1 MWRNWDLR
9 HPTPTLSYSE
19 DGSGKSIR
27 HLGFLLNLGLQTD
40 DGWFYYQVDE
50 TMILQ
55 FCPTVSLVGGGN
67 QFATTFGAHRS
78 RALPKTLVE
87 SWWRPNHTRVTDP
100 DQKIDLR
107 PVCLF
112 YLFIYFVNVVSA
124 RICILVTRGPWLYKQ
139 DKLGSQCKKSIEQ
152 WWN

>member
-1 MWRNWDLR
+1 MR

-40 DGWFYYQVDE
+40 NGWFYYQVDE

-67 QFATTFGAHRS
+67 QFASLCQPS
-78 RALPKTLVE
+78 RRLLLKVDNDPTIHVSLTQ
-87 SWWRPNHTRVTDP
+87 TR
-100 DQKIDLR
+100 KLIDLR

-152 WWN
+152 